1 MSTKSIYNFI
11 IILSIISLIVPIFSF
26 AQVGN
31 KYPEIPGTFDEA
43 KDFLFSII
51 KPLPDAMKGVWQQ
64 ALVIWQKMAGFFK
77 GIWDL
82 KVKPWFQSIWQEIL
96 GFFGRE
102 LEKKELMIQE
112 EIEKEKEE
120 IKKEIPKV
128 GKNIWEKIKGLIN
141 R

>member
-1 MSTKSIYNFI
+1 M
-11 IILSIISLIVPIFSF
+11 PIFSF
-26 AQVGN
+26 AQVEN
-31 KYPEIPGTFDEA
+31 KNPEVPKTFEET
-43 KDFLFSII
+43 KDYLFSII
-51 KPLPDAMKGVWQQ
+51 KPLPNAMKGVWQE
-64 ALVIWQKMAGFFK
+64 ALVVWQKMADFSK
-77 GIWDL
+77 GLFDSKI
-82 KVKPWFQSIWQEIL
+82 KPWFQGVWQEIL

-128 GKNIWEKIKGLIN
+128 GRSIWEKIKGLMN